1 MAEIR
6 VREAS
11 PQLVKAFENI
21 CLDLREATISGAIT
35 KMIPRYW
42 DMKKRIEEQNKE
54 IAELSR
60 KLRTLEFK
68 ETSLNEHFEEHIKML
83 GQALKDAIRSQKQFG
98 TKKLSRRPA
107 SPGKNKK
114 LSQTK
119 KRK

>member
-54 IAELSR
+54 IGELSR

-68 ETSLNEHFEEHIKML
+68 ETSLNEHFNDHIRTL
-83 GQALKDAIRSQKQFG
+83 AQSLKDAIRSQKQFG
-98 TKKLSRRPA
+98 TNKISRRRA
-107 SPGKNKK
+107 GQEKSKK
-114 LSQTK
+114 LSQPK